1 MALPMDVLTHI
12 NNRLMSIYHTLDHF
26 SHLKVYYLLER
37 LEYFSGKASHFS
49 TIVSDIILE
58 QKEKVNK

>member
-26 SHLKVYYLLER
+26 SKGLLS
-37 LEYFSGKASHFS
+37 SGAFG
-49 TIVSDIILE
+49 IFLR
-58 QKEKVNK
+58 

>member
-26 SHLKVYYLLER
+26 SHLRSIIFWSVWNISQVKLPI
-37 LEYFSGKASHFS
+37 FS

-58 QKEKVNK
+58 QKEKS

>member
-37 LEYFSGKASHFS
+37 LEYFSGKASHFFYHS
-49 TIVSDIILE
+49 FRYHFGTKRKS
-58 QKEKVNK
+58 